1 MALRL
6 MTACALI
13 VLGAVAMGAG
23 PAPAQDADE
32 AYSATVKVD
41 ATADSAAAARETA
54 RIDGQRRAL
63 AAVIERLS
71 GASEPAKPPKLDD
84 KAITDMVASF
94 EVANEHMSAVR
105 YVADFT
111 FHFRPSKV
119 RRLVRVVETPPAENG
134 SKGPPDK
141 SPEDKSSG
149 DKSSGDKS
157 PGDKSSADSGGKSSA
172 EGASKPTVESG
183 NRPVV
188 ILPVYRDGSNVVLW
202 DDPNAWRT
210 AWSQRPAGSAP
221 GRLVLP
227 LGDAGDLAAIDAEKA
242 GSGRP
247 EALSAIAQRNSGS
260 EAVVALATAR
270 RQDNKLAGLDVTV
283 KRYRSGRLVDTQAS
297 SLEANPAESEADLL
311 KRAAESTAAEI
322 ESGAKRNAGARSDEP
337 ASLAITVPITNLGE
351 WVQARDRLASVSSI
365 RKIDL
370 LSLSRQEARIEVK
383 YVGSQ
388 DQLKSS
394 LAEVNLDLGGGDP
407 VWRIQSSGA
416 ASAR

>member
-1 MALRL
+1 MRA
-6 MTACALI
+6 
-13 VLGAVAMGAG
+13 
-23 PAPAQDADE
+23 APALAQESDE

-41 ATADSAAAARETA
+41 ATAESAAAAREVA

-84 KAITDMVASF
+84 KAITDMVVSF

-105 YVADFT
+105 YVADYT

-119 RRLVRVVETPPAENG
+119 RRLVRVVETPPADSG
-134 SKGPPDK
+134 SKSPPDNSGK
-141 SPEDKSSG
+141 SP
-149 DKSSGDKS
+149 
-157 PGDKSSADSGGKSSA
+157 A
-172 EGASKPTVESG
+172 EGASKPSVESG
-183 NRPVV
+183 NRAVV
-188 ILPVYRDGSNVVLW
+188 VLPVYQDGSNLVLW
-202 DDPNAWRT
+202 DDPNAWRI
-210 AWSQRPAGSAP
+210 AWSQRPAGSGP

-242 GSGRP
+242 GSGRS
-247 EALSAIAQRNSGS
+247 EALTAIAQRNRGS

-270 RQDNKLAGLDVTV
+270 RQGDQLAGLDVSL
-283 KRYRSGRLVDTQAS
+283 KRYRSGHLVDTQS
-297 SLEANPAESEADLL
+297 SSFEAAPGESEADLL

-322 ESGAKRNAGARSDEP
+322 ESGAKRNAGAHSDQP
-337 ASLAITVPITNLGE
+337 ASLAVTVPISSLGE
-351 WVQARDRLASVSSI
+351 WVQVRGRLASVSAI

-383 YVGSQ
+383 YVGTP

-407 VWRIQSSGA
+407 IWRIQPSGA
-416 ASAR
+416 ASALTAPKQP

>member
-6 MTACALI
+6 MIACALLL
-13 VLGAVAMGAG
+13 LGAVAMRAG

-41 ATADSAAAARETA
+41 ATADNAAAAREIA

-105 YVADFT
+105 YVADYT

-119 RRLVRVVETPPAENG
+119 RRLVRVVETPLGESG
-134 SKGPPDK
+134 SKSPPDK
-141 SPEDKSSG
+141 NP
-149 DKSSGDKS
+149 GDKS
-157 PGDKSSADSGGKSSA
+157 PADSGGKSPA
-172 EGASKPTVESG
+172 EGGKPPVESG
-183 NRPVV
+183 NRAMVV
-188 ILPVYRDGSNVVLW
+188 LPVYRDGSNVVLW

-210 AWSQRPAGSAP
+210 AWSQRPAGSGL

-247 EALSAIAQRNSGS
+247 EALTAIAQRNSGS

-270 RQDNKLAGLDVTV
+270 RQGDKLAGLDVAV
-283 KRYRSGRLVDTQAS
+283 KRYRYGNLVDTQGS
-297 SLEANPAESEADLL
+297 SFEADPAESEVDFLR
-311 KRAAESTAAEI
+311 RAAASVAAEI
-322 ESGAKRNAGARSDEP
+322 ESSAKRNAGARSDQP
-337 ASLAITVPITNLGE
+337 ASLAVSVPITSLGE
-351 WVQARDRLASVSSI
+351 WVQVRDRLASVSVI

-370 LSLSRQEARIEVK
+370 LSLSRQEARIEVR

-388 DQLKSS
+388 EQLKSS

-407 VWRIQSSGA
+407 VWQIQSSGA